1 MGAIALIVSRKFARP
16 MGIANAT
23 SNEQAKI
30 CSRVQLTPRQAVHVV
45 RIGSHTLVIG
55 TGPQGSPV
63 TLAQWSN
70 EPAGTDAATCESPE
84 SDSFEYVTEDHIR
97 RLPVEASS
105 GAMPDSPV
113 SKNGA
118 AA

>member
-63 TLAQWSN
+63 TLAQWTT
-70 EPAGTDAATCESPE
+70 EPAGTDAVTCESPE
-84 SDSFEYVTEDHIR
+84 SDTIEYFTEDQIR
-97 RLPVEASS
+97 WIPAEATSA
-105 GAMPDSPV
+105 AMPESPV